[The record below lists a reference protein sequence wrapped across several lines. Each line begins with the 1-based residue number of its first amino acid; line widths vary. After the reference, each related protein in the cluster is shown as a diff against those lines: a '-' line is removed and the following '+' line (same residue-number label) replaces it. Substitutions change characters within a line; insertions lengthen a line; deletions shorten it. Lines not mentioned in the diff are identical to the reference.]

1 MTLRM
6 HGVGKSLGGRV
17 ILAGIDLDLA
27 PGESLRLV
35 GPSGLGKSTLLG
47 LAAGILRPDAGRIE
61 HPARVAMS
69 FQEEALLPWT
79 DALGNLLYALAALPD
94 AAARARVW
102 LARFDL
108 PPALRP
114 AEMSGGMCRRLAL
127 ARAFAAGAP
136 LLLLDEPFAFLDAP
150 WRQAVSRM
158 IDEAAGNGAAVLFS
172 THQTGDD
179 PASTR
184 RTLTIDPLGGLR
196 PVDIGA

>member
-1 MTLRM
+1 MTLSM
-6 HGVGKSLGGRV
+6 HGVGKSLGGRI
-17 ILAGIDLDLA
+17 ILTGIDLDLA
-27 PGESLRLV
+27 SGESLRLI

-47 LAAGILRPDAGRIE
+47 LAAGVLRPDAGRIE
-61 HPARVAMS
+61 RPARVAMS
-69 FQEEALLPWT
+69 FQEEALLPWA
-79 DALGNLLYALAALPD
+79 DALANLLYALASLPD
-94 AAARARVW
+94 AATRARAW

-108 PPALRP
+108 PPDLRP

-150 WRQAVSRM
+150 WRRAVSRM
-158 IDEAAGNGAAVLFS
+158 IDEAAENGAAVLFS

-184 RTLTIDPLGGLR
+184 RTLTIDTLGGLR